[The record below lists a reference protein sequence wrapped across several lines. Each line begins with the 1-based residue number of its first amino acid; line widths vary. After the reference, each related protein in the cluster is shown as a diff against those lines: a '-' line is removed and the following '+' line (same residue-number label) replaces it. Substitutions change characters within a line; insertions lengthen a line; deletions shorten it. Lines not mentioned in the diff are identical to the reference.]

1 MEKVEF
7 VTKTTYAYERLKRE
21 IMDGTLGQGEK
32 LVVNAI
38 SQRYQVSP
46 MPIREALLKLEQE
59 GLVQSAPHRGAWV
72 HKCNYDQFYELIQVS
87 IALETCACRL
97 AASLISGET
106 LEQLRGLMRGMESA
120 VRSKD
125 ISTYQILNDEFH
137 MGIYRACGN
146 RELFELIRNTHR
158 RTYPYTSIALHSI
171 GRMSMSIQEHR
182 DWLDALTRRD
192 GAACAD
198 LCRRQRLESYFL
210 FLDFLTDCL
219 ADPEDAQ
226 NNYYRYGYSDT
237 FFGMSQEEIRHS
249 IEQYRA
255 KMEML

>member
-7 VTKTTYAYERLKRE
+7 VTKTTYAYERLKGE
-21 IMDGTLGQGEK
+21 IMDGTLRQGEK

-72 HKCNYDQFYELIQVS
+72 HKCDYGQFYELIQVS

-97 AASLISGET
+97 AAALITGEM

-125 ISTYQILNDEFH
+125 VSTYQVLNDEFH

-146 RELFELIRNTHR
+146 RELFELIRSTHR

-171 GRMSMSIQEHR
+171 GRMTHSIQEHR
-182 DWLDALTRRD
+182 DWMDALARRD
-192 GAACAD
+192 GEACASR
-198 LCRRQRLESYFL
+198 CRQQRLESYYL
-210 FLDFLTDCL
+210 FLDFLTGCL
-219 ADPEDAQ
+219 DDPDAPQ
-226 NNYYRYGYSDT
+226 SHYYLYGYSDT
-237 FFGMSQEEIRHS
+237 FSGLSPEEIRH
-249 IEQYRA
+249 IIQQYRS
-255 KMEML
+255 KMEAV